1 MTYLAL
7 MIISL
12 VLGFATQAYIN
23 SSYRK
28 YSKVSNG
35 TGLTGAQIARRMLDD
50 NGMQDVPVQR
60 VAGSLSDHFDPRGP
74 VVRLSEGVYDSSSI
88 SAMAIACH
96 ECGHAVQYA
105 RGYAPMKFRT
115 ALVPIANFGSSVW
128 FWLLMFGLML
138 NITGL
143 SWAGIILFAF
153 AVLFHLVTLPVE
165 FNASHRGMEY
175 IRHDTQSGQV
185 TIYNGLGLVEDDVSG
200 GARTVLT
207 AAALTYVAG
216 ALTSIMQLLY
226 FIGVARNE

>member
-28 YSKVSNG
+28 YSKYSNG

-143 SWAGIILFAF
+143 TWAGIILFAF

-165 FNASHRGMEY
+165 FNASSRAMTY
-175 IRHDTQSGQV
+175 MN
-185 TIYNGLGLVEDDVSG
+185 TIGLPQAEQC
-200 GARTVLT
+200 GAYAVLR
-207 AAALTYVAG
+207 ACALTYVAA
-216 ALTSIMQLLY
+216 ALTSILQLLWLL
-226 FIGVARNE
+226 GQQRD

>member
-28 YSKVSNG
+28 YSKYSNG

-143 SWAGIILFAF
+143 TWAGIILFAF

-165 FNASHRGMEY
+165 FNASSRAMTY
-175 IRHDTQSGQV
+175 MN
-185 TIYNGLGLVEDDVSG
+185 TIGLPQAEQG
-200 GARTVLT
+200 GAYAVLR
-207 AAALTYVAG
+207 ACALTYVAA
-216 ALTSIMQLLY
+216 ALTSILQLLWLL
-226 FIGVARNE
+226 GQQRD

>member
-28 YSKVSNG
+28 YSKYSNG

-88 SAMAIACH
+88 SAMAIA
-96 ECGHAVQYA
+96 
-105 RGYAPMKFRT
+105 
-115 ALVPIANFGSSVW
+115 
-128 FWLLMFGLML
+128 
-138 NITGL
+138 
-143 SWAGIILFAF
+143 
-153 AVLFHLVTLPVE
+153 
-165 FNASHRGMEY
+165 
-175 IRHDTQSGQV
+175 
-185 TIYNGLGLVEDDVSG
+185 
-200 GARTVLT
+200 
-207 AAALTYVAG
+207 
-216 ALTSIMQLLY
+216 
-226 FIGVARNE
+226 